1 MATRKFVALISLNEN
16 WTNADELAGAYVR
29 DSEKFFVGLADGTII
44 VKDVHIPSVS
54 NDLAYSFILTP
65 DKLKDAK
72 KAEYNI
78 AIFVAKGMAF
88 DEGAMLETHMVVLLE
103 VI

>member
-1 MATRKFVALISLNEN
+1 MATRKFVALIALNKN

-29 DSEKFFVGLADGTII
+29 ESEKFFVGLADGTII

-54 NDLAYSFILTP
+54 NDLAYSFILT
-65 DKLKDAK
+65 LGRLTEAK

-78 AIFVAKGMAF
+78 AVHVAKGMAF
-88 DEGAMLETHMVVLLE
+88 DEGAFSETHMVVLLE
-103 VI
+103 VR